1 MVRSSRIA
9 ATFLVRP
16 LVMRCRD
23 RRPNETTKLSG
34 SGIQVSPR
42 PRTRGGNASP
52 PLRNRREGGEKIET
66 ETRFYL
72 ASAVLTAIA
81 AAAFARGH
89 WGIENALHW
98 VLDMAMRN
106 DESRART
113 GNAAANPAIIKH
125 IAYKLI
131 RRGKGEHFLPKQAK
145 ARRMGRRLPPKPP
158 RRMIPSPDSP
168 AGWRQGYRIWTNSA
182 ARNRSSPP
190 ARWILPRIE
199 TFVPVCAPPIERDA
213 AEKGEVKRALSR
225 RERSSPKAT
234 SRTQWSR
241 FSIVQS
247 ARISPVPAG
256 DADLA

>member
-1 MVRSSRIA
+1 MRPSS
-9 ATFLVRP
+9 
-16 LVMRCRD
+16 
-23 RRPNETTKLSG
+23 K
-34 SGIQVSPR
+34 PR
-42 PRTRGGNASP
+42 PSTATTGRIETRKVTVYQNVEWLQERHAWPGLKSVVKVES
-52 PLRNRREGGEKIET
+52 RREIGEKIET

-81 AAAFARGH
+81 AAAFVRGH

-113 GNAAANPAIIKH
+113 GDAAANPAIIKH

-168 AGWRQGYRIWTNSA
+168 GFTSY
-182 ARNRSSPP
+182 
-190 ARWILPRIE
+190 
-199 TFVPVCAPPIERDA
+199 
-213 AEKGEVKRALSR
+213 VKRAGVVR
-225 RERSSPKAT
+225 RGR
-234 SRTQWSR
+234 
-241 FSIVQS
+241 IV
-247 ARISPVPAG
+247 
-256 DADLA
+256 